1 MSGAI
6 PNLWHLQVFQQV
18 VQRSSLSAAARV
30 VHMTQPAV
38 TQAIGGIETA
48 INSELFRRS
57 PSGMQ
62 LTVAGQVFAKRVT
75 RTLSQLFEGCTEA
88 GRGRLGDA
96 AGSASPIPRGITAAL
111 LNALIAVAEQGSFA
125 AAARSLGIAR
135 STLHRA
141 ARQLERLLGV
151 SLFEQTSFGLCPT
164 READRLASRA
174 RLAFTEIEQARAEIG
189 ALTGEGGGR
198 TVIGALPLA
207 RSWLVPTVVLEFATA
222 HPEHTVSILD
232 GPYDSMLMALRQGSA
247 DFLVGALR
255 DPGPHADVMQEHL
268 FDDPLALIM
277 RSGHPLARN
286 AAPTLRELSEYPWI
300 APREGAPLRRH
311 YETLAREL
319 VPVPRVRPRAP
330 IECNSLV
337 AARALLLA
345 SDRVMLLS
353 AHQIHHELAA
363 GQLIALAHPLGRVVR
378 PIGLTLRR
386 DWVPTTIQ
394 TILLDEM
401 RRQGRASET
410 VLQSPARNARGET
423 CAPRVKKRVK

>member
-1 MSGAI
+1 M
-6 PNLWHLQVFQQV
+6 
-18 VQRSSLSAAARV
+18 
-30 VHMTQPAV
+30 
-38 TQAIGGIETA
+38 GGIETA
-48 INSELFRRS
+48 MDSELFRRS

-62 LTVAGQVFAKRVT
+62 LTVAGQVFAKRVA

-88 GRGRLGDA
+88 GRGRLGGV
-96 AGSASPIPRGITAAL
+96 AGSASPMPKGITAAQ

-125 AAARSLGIAR
+125 AAARALGIAR

-141 ARQLERLLGV
+141 ARQLERRLGV

-174 RLAFTEIEQARAEIG
+174 RLAFAEIEQARAEIG
-189 ALTGEGGGR
+189 LLTGAGGGR
-198 TVIGALPLA
+198 TVIGTLPLA
-207 RSWLVPTVVLEFATA
+207 RSWLVPTAVLEFARA

-232 GPYDSMLMALRQGSA
+232 GAYDSLLTALRHGA
-247 DFLVGALR
+247 VDFLVGALR
-255 DPGPHADVMQEHL
+255 DPAPHADVMQEHL

-286 AAPTLRELSEYPWI
+286 VAPSLQELSEYPWI
-300 APREGAPLRRH
+300 VPREGAPLRRH

-319 VPVPRVRPRAP
+319 VPGPRVRPPAP

-353 AHQIHHELAA
+353 AHQIRHELAA
-363 GQLIALAHPLGRVVR
+363 GQLIALAHPLGPVVR

-386 DWVPTTIQ
+386 DWVPTTTQ
-394 TILLDEM
+394 TILLGEL

-410 VLQSPARNARGET
+410 VLQTLARNARGET
-423 CAPRVKKRVK
+423 CARRVKKRVK